1 MRFRH
6 PAIVDGAIEHP
17 VHGHIPIVD
26 GVLDAPKAL
35 GDELRLAPIVEAPD
49 SSGPQTSVAEPAPPL
64 AEEPIDAGAETLKPF
79 RKAPR
84 RGAKG

>member
-35 GDELRLAPIVEAPD
+35 GDELRLAPIAEAPE
-49 SSGPQTSVAEPAPPL
+49 SGGAPAEAEPAPPL